1 MMIGPEVYVEEFKNA
16 SHQEMMT
23 ERDRL
28 IRYIQNFE
36 KHEKVKD
43 RSAEEWTERP
53 NPVVRYQLYMDY
65 LAALLKVMSNK
76 YNEEYVWGNK
86 KLSDLE

>member
-1 MMIGPEVYVEEFKNA
+1 MEKFKNV
-16 SHQEMMT
+16 SYQEMMK
-23 ERDRL
+23 ERERL

-36 KHEKVKD
+36 KLEKVED

-65 LAALLKVMSNK
+65 LLIAKLF
-76 YNEEYVWGNK
+76 EYE
-86 KLSDLE
+86 SE

>member
-1 MMIGPEVYVEEFKNA
+1 MYVEKFKNV
-16 SHQEMMT
+16 SYQEMMK
-23 ERDRL
+23 ERERL

-36 KHEKVKD
+36 KLEKVEY

-65 LAALLKVMSNK
+65 LAALLNVMRNK
-76 YNEEYVWGNK
+76 YNEEYVRGNK

>member
-1 MMIGPEVYVEEFKNA
+1 MWRSLKNA
-16 SHQEMMT
+16 SYEEMMK

-36 KHEKVKD
+36 KLEKVED

-65 LAALLKVMSNK
+65 LASLLKVMRNK

>member
-1 MMIGPEVYVEEFKNA
+1 MEKFKNVYY
-16 SHQEMMT
+16 QEMMK
-23 ERDRL
+23 ERERL

-36 KHEKVKD
+36 KLEKVED

-65 LAALLKVMSNK
+65 LAVDCLIN
-76 YNEEYVWGNK
+76 
-86 KLSDLE
+86 